1 MAATD
6 SSLVSKLKTLASKSV
21 KPPPVPA
28 HLLAAKPP
36 MPALLNLQEAD
47 RFRNLLLFAKSKVE
61 GYFSGRHKSPYY
73 GSNVEFADYKEY
85 VSGEDIANLDWRVYG
100 RTRKLFLRKYE
111 EETDMVAY
119 LVVDASASMQ
129 FRGSGVETKFQQAIK
144 IAAVLAYLMVRQGD
158 KVSLTLF
165 AHKVVKFLPP
175 GGTMSHLYNLVSD
188 LEMARPSSKTSIG
201 NALMECASIFKK
213 RGCLIIISDFL
224 GNDESLFDAISR
236 FIHRKYKV
244 LLLQVFDPDE
254 LELPSTDIA
263 RFVDMETGEH
273 VEVEPDEIRREYR
286 EAMQGVVARIGENA
300 SRRGVEHFV
309 IQTANTYLQAIEAWL
324 GFRGRIR
331 K

>member
-1 MAATD
+1 MGLPD
-6 SSLVSKLKTLASKSV
+6 SNFVSRLKTLAAKNA
-21 KPPPVPA
+21 KPPPLPA
-28 HLLAAKPP
+28 APAPKPA
-36 MPALLNLQEAD
+36 MLALLNLQEAD

-61 GYFSGRHKSPYY
+61 GYFSGKHKSPYY

-85 VSGEDIANLDWRVYG
+85 VSGEDIANIDWRVYG

-129 FRGSGVETKFQQAIK
+129 FRGSGVETKFRQAIK
-144 IAAVLAYLMVRQGD
+144 IAAVLAYLMARQGD

-165 AHKVVKFLPP
+165 AEKVVKYLPP
-175 GGTMSHLYNLVSD
+175 GGTMGHLYNLVSA
-188 LEMARPSSKTSIG
+188 LEAAKPSSKTSIG
-201 NALMECASIFKK
+201 NALGECASIFKK
-213 RGCLIIISDFL
+213 RGCLIVISDFL
-224 GNDESLFDAISR
+224 GGDENLFDAISR
-236 FIHRKYKV
+236 FVHRKYEV

-254 LELPSTDIA
+254 LELPSTDVA

-286 EAMQGVVARIGENA
+286 QTMQDLVARIGENA
-300 SRRGVEHFV
+300 SRRGVQHFV